1 MDRLNLQRALSFLS
15 FRLFCALP
23 FPSLHSSFSAGLY
36 VCFPVSLAGPSVRPA
51 AVSASTAPQLPSL
64 QARFS
69 LFCAPVLG
77 MLFDFRARLVC
88 RVCFCSLVLTSLSV
102 CVCTF
107 VSALVLCSL
116 CLLSLGYLSNVALYH
131 RFQADACSV
140 FRSMVSPIH
149 IDLGQHTRPPS
160 PSPFLALSLCC
171 LVFFL
176 LNSFFS
182 FQRCDFS
189 ESFYFCLL
197 IFNV

>member
-1 MDRLNLQRALSFLS
+1 MFVFLFHWRDLLCGLPPSRRALRLS
-15 FRLFCALP
+15 CP
-23 FPSLHSSFSAGLY
+23 H
-36 VCFPVSLAGPSVRPA
+36 CRPA
-51 AVSASTAPQLPSL
+51 SRSF
-64 QARFS
+64 ARR
-69 LFCAPVLG
+69 C
-77 MLFDFRARLVC
+77 LVC
-88 RVCFCSLVLTSLSV
+88 CSIFALVSSAVCAFVAWFLPLSL
-102 CVCTF
+102 F
-107 VSALVLCSL
+107 VSARSSLLVLCSL